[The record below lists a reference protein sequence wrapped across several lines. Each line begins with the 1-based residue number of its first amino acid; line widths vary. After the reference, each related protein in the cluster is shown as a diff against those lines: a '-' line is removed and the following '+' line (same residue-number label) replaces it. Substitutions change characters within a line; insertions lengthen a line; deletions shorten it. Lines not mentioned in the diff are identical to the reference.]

1 MLEKNP
7 MKRLTKFDEIKKH
20 IWFKEFNWEE
30 LITLNMKAPYY
41 PKMKKNKIMVNN
53 IDLIN
58 YKENDNKDKKVEQF
72 IKNCTTKK
80 YINYEEHK
88 KKI

>member
-1 MLEKNP
+1 
-7 MKRLTKFDEIKKH
+7 
-20 IWFKEFNWEE
+20 
-30 LITLNMKAPYY
+30 MKAPYY

-72 IKNCTTKK
+72 INKCTTKK

-88 KKI
+88 KKK

>member
-1 MLEKNP
+1 
-7 MKRLTKFDEIKKH
+7 
-20 IWFKEFNWEE
+20 
-30 LITLNMKAPYY
+30 
-41 PKMKKNKIMVNN
+41 MVNN